1 MLDRI
6 AACASESLSPL
17 DGPLNGIVV
26 WDLFVVE
33 DLAPARR

>member
-26 WDLFVVE
+26 WICS
-33 DLAPARR
+33 